1 MPSMRHCS
9 SAGRRR
15 SRRRSTAKLL
25 GQLKGKAA
33 SLEGELSQRSAEFRR
48 QVATVTVEQVQ
59 RAIPKGAVLVEW
71 FRYAPFNP
79 KAKERQPR
87 WGLPRYI
94 AYVLKRQGA
103 PVAVEV
109 GDAKTI
115 ETTISDLLVAL
126 HDPYS
131 SLVDELARE
140 LHERLIQPLQPHLG
154 DAGRIVLSPDGQLN
168 LLPFGVLIDEQ
179 GRYLMQS
186 AEITYL
192 TSGRDL
198 LRVASTTRSRQ
209 GAVVIADPH
218 FGPLDQAAVNEADDT
233 TNRCSAEVRGGVLQ
247 FTPLPGTAAEAKALK
262 SLLKLTDDQV
272 FTQGQASEAVLKQ
285 LKGPRILHLATHGF
299 FLADQAVDL
308 TSEAP
313 RLLGQDRLLV
323 PKGEHPLLRSGLA
336 LAGANRLR
344 SGQDDGILTAL
355 EVAGLDLV
363 GTELAVLSACETGV
377 GHVLNGEG
385 VYGLRRALV
394 LAGVQT
400 QVVSLWK
407 VDDTATKDLMVDY
420 YQRLSAGA
428 GRSAALRQAQLTM
441 LKDPERTHPYYWG
454 AFMVVGFQE

>member
-1 MPSMRHCS
+1 MGN
-9 SAGRRR
+9 A
-15 SRRRSTAKLL
+15 
-25 GQLKGKAA
+25 Q
-33 SLEGELSQRSAEFRR
+33 
-48 QVATVTVEQVQ
+48 
-59 RAIPKGAVLVEW
+59 
-71 FRYAPFNP
+71 
-79 KAKERQPR
+79 
-87 WGLPRYI
+87 
-94 AYVLKRQGA
+94 
-103 PVAVEV
+103 
-109 GDAKTI
+109 TI

-131 SLVDELARE
+131 SLIDELARE
-140 LHERLIQPLQPHLG
+140 LHKRLIQPLQPHLG

-168 LLPFGVLIDEQ
+168 LLPFGVLIDEK

-186 AEITYL
+186 AELIYL

-209 GAVVIADPH
+209 GAVVIANPD
-218 FGPLDQAAVNEADDT
+218 FGRLDQAAVNDAGDT
-233 TNRCSAEVRGGVLQ
+233 TNRRSAEVRGGVLQ

-262 SLLKLTDDQV
+262 SLLKLTDKQV
-272 FTQGQASEAVLKQ
+272 LTQGNASEVALKQ

-299 FLADQAVDL
+299 FLADQGVAL
-308 TSEAP
+308 KSEAP
-313 RLLGQDRLLV
+313 RLLDQDALLV

-407 VDDTATKDLMVDY
+407 VDDMATKDLMVDY
-420 YQRLSAGA
+420 YQRLNAGA

-441 LKDPERTHPYYWG
+441 LQDPKRTHPYYWG
-454 AFMVVGFQE
+454 ASIVVGFQE